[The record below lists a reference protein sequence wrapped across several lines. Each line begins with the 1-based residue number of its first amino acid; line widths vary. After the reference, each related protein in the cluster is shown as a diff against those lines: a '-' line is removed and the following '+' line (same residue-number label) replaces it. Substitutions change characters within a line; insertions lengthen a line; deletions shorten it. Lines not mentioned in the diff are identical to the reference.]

1 MAKQYKIEKVK
12 ELMYQTEKIRNIGI
26 CAHIDHGKTTLSDN
40 LIAGAGLISQDLA
53 GDKLY
58 MDGKEDEKMI
68 GITIDAANATMV
80 QKYNDEEYLINL
92 IDTPGHVDFGGD
104 VTRAMRAVDGAVVVV
119 CAVDGIKPQTETVLK
134 QALRENVK
142 PVLFINKVD
151 RLINELKLNEDEL
164 KERFMKIFNDVNAL
178 IKSLA
183 PEDQN
188 WKLAFTDGS
197 VAFGSAYQNWAI
209 NVPTMLETGL
219 KFTDI
224 IECLRNG
231 KDKELASKLPLCDVL
246 LNMVVEHL
254 PSPDVAQAYRVPK
267 IWNGDI
273 DSAAGK
279 TMLETSSEG
288 PLACMITNVASQKH
302 AGLVATC
309 RIYGGTL
316 KRGDEVYLVGS
327 KQSARVQQVGIFLGA
342 ATFDTGSVTA
352 GNIAFVTG
360 IKEATAGE
368 TLCYND
374 DRIEEFEP
382 IDHISEPV
390 VTIAVEAKNMKDLPK
405 LIEVLRKVGK
415 VDPTIKIDINEA
427 TGEQLMSGMGELHL
441 RIMADRIRNDENLE
455 IITSEPIVVYR
466 ESILGTAGPVGG
478 KSPNK
483 HNRFYLEVEPL
494 EKSIFNAINSGDL
507 KDGKIKSKEM
517 ANEFIRFGMDKEE
530 ARRVWDVCNKSVFI
544 NMTRGIQHL
553 DEAKE
558 LLLEGFEEALKEGPL
573 ASEEVMGLKFKLV
586 DAKLHEDAVHR
597 GPAQV
602 LPAIRNAI
610 YGAMMMAKPCLL
622 EPIQKVFVSA
632 PIDYIGQCSRE
643 IQNRRGIMVG
653 QEIVGNVSEMEFE
666 VPVAEMFGFAGDI
679 RSATAGKAL
688 FSAEMKGFKTL
699 PQHMQDGIVSEI
711 RQRKG
716 LSAEPFSAEHYL
728 G

>member
-441 RIMADRIRNDENLE
+441 RIMADRIRNDENLK

-466 ESILGTAGPVGG
+466 ESILGTAGPVEG

-716 LSAEPFSAEHYL
+716 LS
-728 G
+728 

>member
-40 LIAGAGLISQDLA
+40 LIAGAGLIFQDLA

-119 CAVDGIKPQTETVLK
+119 CAVDGIKPQTETVLR

-164 KERFMKIFNDVNAL
+164 KERFMKIFKDVNAL

-219 KFTDI
+219 KFKDI

-273 DSAAGK
+273 DSDAGK
-279 TMLETSSEG
+279 TMLETSPDG

-466 ESILGTAGPVGG
+466 ESILGTAGPVEG

-507 KDGKIKSKEM
+507 KEGKIKSKEM
-517 ANEFIRFGMDKEE
+517 ANEFIKFGMDKEE

-610 YGAMMMAKPCLL
+610 YGAMMMAKPCLV

-688 FSAEMKGFKTL
+688 FSAEMKGFNIL
-699 PQHMQDGIVSEI
+699 PQHMQEGIVGEI

>member
-279 TMLETSSEG
+279 TMLETSPDG

-466 ESILGTAGPVGG
+466 ESILGTAGPVEG

>member
-279 TMLETSSEG
+279 TMLETSPEG

-466 ESILGTAGPVGG
+466 ESILGTAGPVEG

>member
-1 MAKQYKIEKVK
+1 
-12 ELMYQTEKIRNIGI
+12 
-26 CAHIDHGKTTLSDN
+26 
-40 LIAGAGLISQDLA
+40 
-53 GDKLY
+53 
-58 MDGKEDEKMI
+58 
-68 GITIDAANATMV
+68 
-80 QKYNDEEYLINL
+80 
-92 IDTPGHVDFGGD
+92 
-104 VTRAMRAVDGAVVVV
+104 
-119 CAVDGIKPQTETVLK
+119 
-134 QALRENVK
+134 
-142 PVLFINKVD
+142 
-151 RLINELKLNEDEL
+151 
-164 KERFMKIFNDVNAL
+164 
-178 IKSLA
+178 
-183 PEDQN
+183 
-188 WKLAFTDGS
+188 
-197 VAFGSAYQNWAI
+197 
-209 NVPTMLETGL
+209 
-219 KFTDI
+219 
-224 IECLRNG
+224 
-231 KDKELASKLPLCDVL
+231 
-246 LNMVVEHL
+246 
-254 PSPDVAQAYRVPK
+254 
-267 IWNGDI
+267 
-273 DSAAGK
+273 
-279 TMLETSSEG
+279 
-288 PLACMITNVASQKH
+288 
-302 AGLVATC
+302 
-309 RIYGGTL
+309 
-316 KRGDEVYLVGS
+316 
-327 KQSARVQQVGIFLGA
+327 
-342 ATFDTGSVTA
+342 
-352 GNIAFVTG
+352 
-360 IKEATAGE
+360 
-368 TLCYND
+368 
-374 DRIEEFEP
+374 
-382 IDHISEPV
+382 
-390 VTIAVEAKNMKDLPK
+390 
-405 LIEVLRKVGK
+405 
-415 VDPTIKIDINEA
+415 
-427 TGEQLMSGMGELHL
+427 MSGMGELHL

-466 ESILGTAGPVGG
+466 ESILGTAGPVEG